1 MPHLLRVESSVNPD
15 GSVSRAVADTFQ
27 QGWQTRHPGGTVT
40 VRDLAGDPLPYLTW
54 DHALGARMPA
64 DQLTTEQQSAVERT
78 TTVTDEL
85 FNADVLLLS
94 VPLYNWG
101 LPAHVKSWIDHL
113 FVDRRLHDTELPLA
127 GRSAVLV
134 NPRGGSYAPGAPKE
148 GWDHVEPYLRQILAD
163 HMGLELTVI
172 TPEFTLAGVSPRMA
186 DFVEDKEKSV
196 ARAHEAA
203 SRVAAE
209 V

>member
-1 MPHLLRVESSVNPD
+1 
-15 GSVSRAVADTFQ
+15 
-27 QGWQTRHPGGTVT
+27 VT

-54 DHALGARMPA
+54 HHAVAARIPA
-64 DQLTTEQQSAVERT
+64 DQRTSDQHDAVERT
-78 TTVTDEL
+78 TAVTDEL
-85 FNADVLLLS
+85 FGADVLLLS

-113 FVDRRLHDTELPLA
+113 YVDERLHATEHPLA
-127 GRSAVLV
+127 GRLAVLV
-134 NPRGGSYAPGAPKE
+134 NPRGGSYAPGAPRA
-148 GWDHVEPYLRQILAD
+148 GWDHVEPYLRQILAE
-163 HMGLELTVI
+163 HLGLDLTVI

-196 ARAHEAA
+196 AKAHEAA
-203 SRVAAE
+203 GRAAAD